1 MQTFVLIKMSPDT
14 VEELTVAADG
24 KSLDGDSLRFKLGD
38 SDEHALEQA
47 LLLKERHGGTV
58 TVAALDA
65 PEADDALFT
74 ALAKGANRVVKLCG
88 DFTNLESAAAARLL
102 AGFLKS
108 QNASLPADALVLLRS
123 QAVDDLAGEIGPFLA
138 EALAAP
144 YVGVVTGVAT
154 DGAGIVVTKE
164 LGRGLRGEFTL
175 PLPAV
180 LGIQSAEKPP
190 RYVPIAK
197 VRAAMKSGRIESIQ
211 VEPPEGAAP
220 VAVERMYAPEA
231 AGRATMLEGS
241 AEQVSDQIVAVLA
254 KRNLI

>member
-1 MQTFVLIKMSPDT
+1 M
-14 VEELTVAADG
+14 
-24 KSLDGDSLRFKLGD
+24 
-38 SDEHALEQA
+38 
-47 LLLKERHGGTV
+47 LKERHGGTV
-58 TVAALDA
+58 TVVALDA

-88 DFTNLESAAAARLL
+88 DFASLGSPAAAGLL

-108 QNASLPADALVLLRS
+108 QNTSLPADALVLLRS

-138 EALAAP
+138 EALTAP
-144 YVGVVTGVAT
+144 YVGVVTGVAP
-154 DGAGIVVTKE
+154 GGSGIVVTKE

-197 VRAAMKSGRIESIQ
+197 VRAAMKSGRIETGKWSQ
-211 VEPPEGAAP
+211 TEAAAQ

-241 AEQVSDQIVAVLA
+241 AEQVSEQIVALLA

>member
-1 MQTFVLIKMSPDT
+1 MQMFVLIKMAPDT

-24 KSLDGDSLRFKLGD
+24 KSLDGETLRFKLGD

-58 TVAALDA
+58 TVVALDA
-65 PEADDALFT
+65 PETDDALFT
-74 ALAKGANRVVKLCG
+74 ALAKGANRVIKLCG
-88 DFTNLESAAAARLL
+88 DFTSLESPAAARLL
-102 AGFLKS
+102 ADFLKS

-144 YVGVVTGVAT
+144 YVGVVTGVAP
-154 DGAGIVVTKE
+154 GGSGIVVAKE
-164 LGRGLRGEFTL
+164 LGRGLRGEFEL

-197 VRAAMKSGRIESIQ
+197 VRAAMKSGRIETRQ
-211 VEPPEGAAP
+211 VEQPEAAAP

-241 AEQVSDQIVAVLA
+241 AEQVSEQIVALLA

>member
-1 MQTFVLIKMSPDT
+1 MQMFVLIKMAADT

-24 KSLDGDSLRFKLGD
+24 KSLDGESLRFKLGD
-38 SDEHALEQA
+38 SDEHAVEQA

-58 TVAALDA
+58 TVVALEA
-65 PEADDALFT
+65 PETDDALFT
-74 ALAKGANRVVKLCG
+74 ALAKGANRVIKLCG
-88 DFTNLESAAAARLL
+88 DFTKLESPAAARLL

-108 QNASLPADALVLLRS
+108 ENASLPADALVLLRS

-138 EALAAP
+138 EALALP
-144 YVGVVTGVAT
+144 YVGVVTGVAP
-154 DGAGIVVTKE
+154 GGSGLVVAKE
-164 LGRGLRGEFTL
+164 LGRGLRGEFEL

-197 VRAAMKSGRIESIQ
+197 VRAAMKSGRIETRQ
-211 VEPPEGAAP
+211 VEQPEAAAP
-220 VAVERMYAPEA
+220 AVVERMYAPEA

-241 AEQVSDQIVAVLA
+241 AEQVSEQIVALLA

>member
-1 MQTFVLIKMSPDT
+1 MFVLIKMSPDT

-24 KSLDGDSLRFKLGD
+24 KSLDGETLRYKLGD

-58 TVAALDA
+58 TVVALDA
-65 PEADDALFT
+65 PETDDALFT
-74 ALAKGANRVVKLCG
+74 ALAKGAHRVIKLCG
-88 DFTNLESAAAARLL
+88 DFTSLESPAAARLL
-102 AGFLKS
+102 ADFLKS

-144 YVGVVTGVAT
+144 YIGVVTSVAP
-154 DGAGIVVTKE
+154 GGSGLVVTKE

-197 VRAAMKSGRIESIQ
+197 VRAAMKTGRIETRD
-211 VEPPEGAAP
+211 VAPAAAAAP

-241 AEQVSDQIVAVLA
+241 DEQVSEQIVALLA